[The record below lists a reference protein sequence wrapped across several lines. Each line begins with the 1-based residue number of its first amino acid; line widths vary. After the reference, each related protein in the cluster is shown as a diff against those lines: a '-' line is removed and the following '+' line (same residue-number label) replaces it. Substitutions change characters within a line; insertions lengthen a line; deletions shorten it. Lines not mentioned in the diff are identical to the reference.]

1 MAYINIS
8 SEVISPNCFRNNQT
22 VTNVDLSNIPFT
34 NGTMYRA
41 FRDCGNLKSVTNIP
55 EGTTNI
61 IGAFRGCTNLTSVGK
76 LPNSVTYL
84 AAPMPFGNLF
94 GYDTTASATDDYV
107 QSLCLT
113 EEPSLSSDVII
124 KATQGFFQYAT
135 DWYKIQTI
143 TDDGFTYSD
152 GRNVYTATRNT
163 SRDEYVSSDS
173 DEYESAFRGCNSLS
187 VIPEFGNRITNLD
200 YAFRGLQNI
209 RTVTNLPNTTISMT
223 NTFNSCKNLVSV
235 TIPNG
240 VKSLTNTFSGSGI
253 VNPPTI
259 PNSVINMI
267 YTFWLSSLNTC
278 PQIPNSV
285 KYMDGT
291 FSNTDIVESAHLPD
305 SIISADGIYWNTRI
319 NKVYNFPKKIEN
331 MGNMF
336 GHCRQMNC
344 TIPEIPESVTNM
356 SQSFLN
362 CLSLSQ
368 DVKILSENV
377 VNATNCFYGTSLT
390 KNVYIPF
397 TYVNGVN
404 TTTYNTFT
412 SAGYDT
418 TGTTNGVYLK
428 DIETY
433 FKLYFVGDAT
443 QWEFTND
450 YLLTY
455 QGNKIFSIS
464 DVIVPANS
472 YFLVSTSDWEHG
484 YRAFTETILSTGDS
498 EFTDTI
504 NGTEAFK
511 TGDSAVVIG
520 ELRLNRKTGYLQFL
534 NVVNY
539 TEPTT
544 KVNVENFNYT
554 AKAGKVTL
562 TRYTGSQN
570 NVVLPELED
579 K

>member
-22 VTNVDLSNIPFT
+22 VTNVDLSNVPFT

-61 IGAFRGCTNLTSVGK
+61 IGAFRNCTNLTSIGK
-76 LPNSVTYL
+76 LPNSITRL
-84 AAPMPFGNLF
+84 AAPMPLGNLF

-113 EEPSLSSDVII
+113 EEPSLSSDIII

-135 DWYKIQTI
+135 NWYKIQTI
-143 TDDGFTYSD
+143 TDNGFTYSD
-152 GRNVYTATRNT
+152 GSNIYTATRNT
-163 SRDEYVSSDS
+163 SRDEYVSHDS

-291 FSNTDIVESAHLPD
+291 FSNTNIVESAHLPD

-331 MGNMF
+331 MDNMF

-368 DVKILSENV
+368 DVKIFSEEV

-418 TGTTNGVYLK
+418 TGTTSGVYLK

-433 FKLYFVGDAT
+433 FKLYFVGDTT

-472 YFLVSTSDWEHG
+472 YFLISTSDWEHG

>member
-8 SEVISPNCFRNNQT
+8 SEVISPKCFRNNQT
-22 VTNVDLSNIPFT
+22 VTNVDLSNVPFT
-34 NGTMYRA
+34 NATMYRA

-61 IGAFRGCTNLTSVGK
+61 IGAFRNCTNLTNIGK
-76 LPNSVTYL
+76 LPDSVTCL

-135 DWYKIQTI
+135 WYKIVTI
-143 TDDGFTYSD
+143 TDNGFTYND

-163 SRDEYVSSDS
+163 SRDQYVPYDS

-200 YAFRGLQNI
+200 YAFRKLPNI
-209 RTVTNLPNTTISMT
+209 RTVTNLPDTILTMT
-223 NTFNSCKNLVSV
+223 NTFNGCKNLVSV
-235 TIPNG
+235 IIPNN

-253 VNPPTI
+253 VNPPNI
-259 PNSVINMI
+259 PNTVTNMDH
-267 YTFWLSSLNTC
+267 TFWLSSLKTC

-285 KYMDGT
+285 KYMEGT
-291 FSNTDIVESAHLPD
+291 FSNTNIVESAHLPD
-305 SIISADGIYWNTRI
+305 SIVSANGIYWNTNI
-319 NKVYNFPKKIEN
+319 NKVYNFPRKIEDISS
-331 MGNMF
+331 MF
-336 GHCRQMNC
+336 GYCRQMNC
-344 TIPEIPESVTNM
+344 TIPEIPESVTNIYGTF
-356 SQSFLN
+356 SN

-368 DVKILSENV
+368 DIKILSEGV
-377 VNATNCFYGTSLT
+377 VNATDCFYGTSLS

-397 TYVNGVN
+397 TYSNGVN
-404 TTTYNTFT
+404 TITYNTFT
-412 SAGYDT
+412 NAGYDT
-418 TGTTNGVYLK
+418 NGTTNGVYLK

-433 FKLYFVGDAT
+433 FKLYFVGDVT

-455 QGNKIFSIS
+455 QGNKTFSIS

-472 YFLVSTSDWEHG
+472 YFLVSTNDWEHG
-484 YRAFTETILSTGDS
+484 YRTSTGTILSTGDS

-504 NGTEAFK
+504 NGTDAFK
-511 TGDSAVVIG
+511 TGDNAVVIG

-534 NVVNY
+534 NVINY

-562 TRYTGSQN
+562 TRYTGSQS

>member
-22 VTNVDLSNIPFT
+22 ITNVDLSNVPFT
-34 NGTMYRA
+34 NATMYRA

-61 IGAFRGCTNLTSVGK
+61 IGAFRNCTNLTSIGK
-76 LPNSVTYL
+76 LPDSVTYL
-84 AAPMPFGNLF
+84 AARMPLGNLF
-94 GYDTTASATDDYV
+94 GYDTTASATDSYV

-124 KATQGFFQYAT
+124 KTTHDFFQYAT
-135 DWYKIQTI
+135 WCKILTI
-143 TDDGFTYSD
+143 TDNGFTYSD
-152 GRNVYTATRNT
+152 SSNVYTATRNT
-163 SRDEYVSSDS
+163 SRDQYVSYDG

-187 VIPEFGNRITNLD
+187 VIPELGNHITNLD
-200 YAFRGLQNI
+200 YAFRKLPNI
-209 RTVTNLPNTTISMT
+209 RTVTNLPDTILTMT
-223 NTFNSCKNLVSV
+223 NTFNGCKNLVSV
-235 TIPNG
+235 IIPNN

-253 VNPPTI
+253 VNPPNI
-259 PNSVINMI
+259 PNTVTNMDH
-267 YTFWLSSLNTC
+267 TFWLSSLKTC
-278 PQIPNSV
+278 PQIPDSV
-285 KYMDGT
+285 KYMDDT
-291 FSNTDIVESAHLPD
+291 FSNTNILESAHLPD
-305 SIISADGIYWNTRI
+305 SIISATGIYWNTRI

-331 MGNMF
+331 MCNMF
-336 GHCRQMNC
+336 GYCRQMNC
-344 TIPEIPESVTNM
+344 TIPEIPESVTNIYGTF
-356 SQSFLN
+356 SN

-368 DVKILSENV
+368 DIKILSEGV
-377 VNATNCFYGTSLT
+377 VNATNCFYGTSLS

-397 TYVNGVN
+397 TYSNGVN
-404 TTTYNTFT
+404 TATYNAFT
-412 SAGYDT
+412 NAGYDT
-418 TGTTNGVYLK
+418 NGTANGVYLK
-428 DIETY
+428 DVETY
-433 FKLYFVGDAT
+433 FKLYFVGDVT

-472 YFLVSTSDWEHG
+472 YFLVSTNDWEHS
-484 YRAFTETILSTGDS
+484 YRAFTQTILSTGDS